1 VTTFNFGDH
10 PGRYPLIIYTIVKD
24 AKLNRVLLEGGSS
37 LNLLFL
43 KIFDQMGL
51 PRSLLHPSRAPF
63 HGIVPGTAATPIGQ
77 ISLPV
82 TFGTREN
89 FRIENIQFE
98 VADFE
103 TAYNAFLGWPAFT
116 KFMAIPHYAYLV
128 LKVPGLHGVI
138 SIRGDVKRAYDC
150 DKRSCEMAD
159 KLTASV
165 ELWELKESLAESPPP
180 HTRSSP
186 TSRLPR
192 CPSSR
197 RTHSASRYRCLW
209 RNHGSHIGTHTHQ
222 IPLENRDI
230 FAWKPAN
237 MPGVPRELIEHELHW
252 THTPSPS
259 SNN

>member
-10 PGRYPLIIYTIVKD
+10 PGRYPLIIYPIVKD

-159 KLTASV
+159 RLTASV
-165 ELWELKESLAESPPP
+165 ELWELKESLAESPPHP
-180 HTRSSP
+180 YPVIPDSKASKMSIQPEDMLNKQVPLSTEE
-186 TSRLPR
+186 
-192 CPSSR
+192 PSKV
-197 RTHSASRYRCLW
+197 A
-209 RNHGSHIGTHTHQ
+209 HIGSTLD
-222 IPLENRDI
+222 P
-230 FAWKPAN
+230 K
-237 MPGVPRELIEHELHW
+237 
-252 THTPSPS
+252 
-259 SNN
+259 

>member
-159 KLTASV
+159 RLTASV

-180 HTRSSP
+180 YPVIPDSKASKMSIQSKDTLSKQVPLSMEEPWIPYRNSHIKFLQKIG
-186 TSRLPR
+186 TSF
-192 CPSSR
+192 
-197 RTHSASRYRCLW
+197 
-209 RNHGSHIGTHTHQ
+209 HGSLLTC
-222 IPLENRDI
+222 
-230 FAWKPAN
+230 
-237 MPGVPRELIEHELHW
+237 RESLG
-252 THTPSPS
+252 S
-259 SNN
+259 

>member
-10 PGRYPLIIYTIVKD
+10 PGRYPLIIYPIVKD

-51 PRSLLHPSRAPF
+51 PRSLLHPSWAPF

-180 HTRSSP
+180 IPGHPRLQGFQDVHPVEGHTQQ
-186 TSRLPR
+186 
-192 CPSSR
+192 
-197 RTHSASRYRCLW
+197 A
-209 RNHGSHIGTHTHQ
+209 GTVVYGGTMDP
-222 IPLENRDI
+222 I
-230 FAWKPAN
+230 
-237 MPGVPRELIEHELHW
+237 
-252 THTPSPS
+252 
-259 SNN
+259 